1 MMMTDESW
9 MMMKDHPKTKTTL
22 AALATLAALTLCS
35 TSALAKGGKTYASG
49 NLGLGLGVGTLAS
62 GLSGKYMTG
71 DSALQFNIGLHIN
84 DYGRYGDAIALGGD
98 YLFEMNR
105 LLDKGDFEIGWNLGP
120 GVGLTFSDSGFWA
133 ASASFVL
140 GLEFVINV
148 IPVDIVLEYRP
159 SLYVFNSRY
168 DYWYRGNDGFGLD
181 LVNFG
186 AHIRFFF

>member
-1 MMMTDESW
+1 MMMRLPAST
-9 MMMKDHPKTKTTL
+9 PTKTALLTLLTL
-22 AALATLAALTLCS
+22 AALSLCS
-35 TSALAKGGKTYASG
+35 TSALAKGGGKTYSSG
-49 NLGLGLGVGTLAS
+49 KFGLGLGVGTLAT

-120 GVGLTFSDSGFWA
+120 GIGLTFSDTGFWA

-148 IPVDIVLEYRP
+148 IPLDIVLEYRP
-159 SLYVFNSRY
+159 SLYIFNDRY
-168 DYWYRGNDGFGLD
+168 DYWYNGRDGFGLD

-186 AHIRFFF
+186 AHIRIFF